1 MSWLFLL
8 IFMGLMFE
16 DSPVPSLERPDWVQ
30 GVSRMAFGGWGDLEL
45 AEQSG
50 VQVFHTN
57 LIWPYYPL
65 RREGGGLA
73 PEDVRKLRE
82 LVEDCHRRGMK
93 LSLGVPPFPSVS
105 CVKAHPDWRV
115 DPDGSGRAF
124 SVEPREAELGSR
136 LGCNLGPWG
145 DYFIELLAELVA
157 DYDIDGFSFDGNYHP
172 AMCYCKSWRTAYR
185 AETGE
190 NLPKA
195 VNLDELDYR
204 RYLVWRGE
212 KLEQHYAKMQKRIK
226 ATVPSTVLMS
236 WTVNAGRYG
245 HLLTSPRAMPTRLNR
260 LFDLP
265 MQEWW
270 QDETN
275 LGASVA
281 PAFGAAYLRAT
292 VGGGPNASEP
302 YLMTRGDP
310 YGSDSF
316 PRAERL
322 FRSMLALTNGSLPA
336 SSFGFAG
343 HRESTREVFEA
354 IQRRERWITRSRP
367 FPWAAMLVSEQTRQ
381 FHDYPNVA
389 DRFLPR
395 VYGVFR
401 AAMEEHW
408 PLDLINDWDATSLEA
423 LKRFR
428 VVILPNVVAVSD
440 AQARTLRS
448 YVEQGG
454 GLVVTGCTSLKDELG
469 RSRDRLALGETLG
482 VAVSIDNPRDDSAPR
497 LGQLSWVD
505 ERVWSTDGRLKEL
518 VPQRRAIIK
527 SPFTM
532 VKLNSP
538 DVEVLLR
545 WNSREQTTNPAGG
558 EVSWPA
564 VMARK
569 VGQGRVVYLATGLDA
584 ALWSYAY
591 PYQRVLL
598 SLLVAKAA
606 GGPPPI
612 QVEAPMAV
620 QSTIFEQQPPT
631 GGPGRVIVHLFNGL
645 NSTSGHGLPKFETPL
660 REEVIPISGIRARFA
675 EPAPRT
681 FHIEP
686 GNVIPR
692 VERTQGQVSVEVPPL
707 GIHAMVVG
715 EW

>member
-1 MSWLFLL
+1 MSWLGASLL
-8 IFMGLMFE
+8 MALTLAE
-16 DSPVPSLERPDWVQ
+16 SPTPSLDRPDWVL
-30 GVSRMAFGGWGDLEL
+30 GVSRMAFGGWADLDL

-65 RREGGGLA
+65 RRDGGGLA
-73 PEDVRKLRE
+73 PEDARKLRD
-82 LVEDCHRRGMK
+82 LVQACHKRGMK
-93 LSLGVPPFPSVS
+93 LSLGVPPFPSVA

-124 SVEPREAELGSR
+124 QADPREADLGSR
-136 LGCNLGPWG
+136 LGCNQGPWG
-145 DYFIELLAELVA
+145 DYFIDMLAELIA
-157 DYDIDGFSFDGNYHP
+157 DFGVDGYSFDGNYH
-172 AMCYCKSWRTAYR
+172 AALCYCPGCRITYR

-190 NLPKA
+190 PIPPA
-195 VNLDELDYR
+195 ARLDDVAYR

-212 KLEQHYAKMQKRIK
+212 KLEQHYAKMQKQIK
-226 ATVPSTVLMS
+226 ATDPNAVLMS

-245 HLLTSPRAMPTRLNR
+245 HFLTSPRAMPTRLNR

-270 QDETN
+270 HDETN

-310 YGSDSF
+310 YGTDSF

-322 FRSMLALTNGSLPA
+322 FRSMMAITHGSLPA

-354 IQRRERWITRSRP
+354 LKQREPWITRARSL
-367 FPWAAMLVSEQTRQ
+367 PWAALLVSEQTRQ
-381 FHDYPNVA
+381 FHDHANVA
-389 DRFLPR
+389 ERFLPR

-401 AAMEEHW
+401 AAMEQHW
-408 PLDLINDWDATSLEA
+408 PLDLINDWDASTLAS
-423 LKRFR
+423 LKRYR
-428 VVILPNVVAVSD
+428 VLIMPNVVALSD
-440 AQARTLRS
+440 GQAKAIQAF
-448 YVEQGG
+448 VEQGG

-469 RSRDRLALGETLG
+469 RDRDRPALGETLG
-482 VAVSIDNPRDDSAPR
+482 LAIGADNLKDDSVAR
-497 LGQLSWVD
+497 VGQLSWGD
-505 ERVWSTDGRLKEL
+505 EHPWLRDVRLQEL
-518 VPQRRAIIK
+518 VPRRQVIVK
-527 SPFTM
+527 GPFTM
-532 VKLNSP
+532 VKPISG
-538 DVEVLLR
+538 DVEVLIR
-545 WNSREQTTNPAGG
+545 WAASDPASPAAGG
-558 EVSWPA
+558 EASWPA
-564 VMARK
+564 VTTRRAGR
-569 VGQGRVVYLATGLDA
+569 GRVVYLATGLDA

-591 PYQRVLL
+591 PYQRILL
-598 SLLVAKAA
+598 SLLVNHAA

-620 QSTIFEQQPPT
+620 QSTVFEQPT
-631 GGPGRVIVHLFNGL
+631 PDGRSGRVIVHLFNGL
-645 NSTSGHGLPKFETPL
+645 DSTSGHGLPRVATPL
-660 REEVIPISGIRARFA
+660 REEVIPISGIRARFSN
-675 EPAPRT
+675 PSPRS

-686 GNVIPR
+686 GNVIPK
-692 VERTQGQVSVEVPPL
+692 VERAGEEVIVEVPPL
-707 GIHAMVVG
+707 GIHSMIVG